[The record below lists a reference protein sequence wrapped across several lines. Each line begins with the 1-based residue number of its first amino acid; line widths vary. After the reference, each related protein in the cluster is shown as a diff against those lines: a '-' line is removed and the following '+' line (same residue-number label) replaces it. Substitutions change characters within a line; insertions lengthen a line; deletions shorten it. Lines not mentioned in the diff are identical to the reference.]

1 MGWEE
6 LCGSIFP
13 SSREQ
18 SSHLILRDPVILNRF
33 RMSGLEPGR
42 LIGPICSDIPR
53 LRGQEGHC
61 ASHTLNGGVPEM
73 GASKQLSCV
82 PSDAGC
88 RGWQLPTVRAG
99 QAWVGVWPHGAES
112 SSGWSRGEGLH
123 LRTHMPPAL
132 SVLPAD
138 AGDSRALQTAC
149 PPVQA

>member
-42 LIGPICSDIPR
+42 QIGPICSNIPR

-73 GASKQLSCV
+73 GASSSAVSRQTLGVGGGSC
-82 PSDAGC
+82 PQSGQD
-88 RGWQLPTVRAG
+88 RPGWACGHMGRKAALG
-99 QAWVGVWPHGAES
+99 GVGV
-112 SSGWSRGEGLH
+112 RGC
-123 LRTHMPPAL
+123 T
-132 SVLPAD
+132 
-138 AGDSRALQTAC
+138 
-149 PPVQA
+149 